1 MRQHVSRS
9 FLALLC
15 VSALVALHVAVP
27 SDHPR
32 EAGDSPGQQPASLER
47 RQIFPEAV
55 ASTPSPAPP
64 LCVVVPYRERPGRTA
79 REPER
84 FAAYPRRWLQ
94 RVKRVE
100 RVRIWLVEQEDEQRF
115 NRG

>member
-32 EAGDSPGQQPASLER
+32 EAGDSPRQQPASLER
-47 RQIFPEAV
+47 RQTFPEAV

-64 LCVVVPYRERPGRTA
+64 LCVVVPYRERPGRTV

-84 FAAYPRRWLQ
+84 FAAYLRRWLQ
-94 RVKRVE
+94 RVKGVE
-100 RVRIWLVEQEDEQRF
+100 RVRIWLCLLYTSPSPRD
-115 NRG
+115 

>member
-1 MRQHVSRS
+1 MHIQARLTASTPNVAAAADRGAAAANTINNRRQKKIPRVESLFNFRQKSLHARTDTPALAMRQHVSRS

-55 ASTPSPAPP
+55 A
-64 LCVVVPYRERPGRTA
+64 
-79 REPER
+79 
-84 FAAYPRRWLQ
+84 
-94 RVKRVE
+94 
-100 RVRIWLVEQEDEQRF
+100 
-115 NRG
+115 